1 MLHPHTE
8 LAFIDERIGYGVVAT
23 RRIPRGTITWVLD
36 ELDQRIPPHRVRR
49 LTTLQRKHLD
59 KYAFVDRDGNW
70 VLCWDLGRYLNHSCD
85 PSCVSLYD
93 FSMALRDIAPGE
105 QLTDDYSALNLDET
119 FACCCGTPLCRGQVG
134 PDDFPALR
142 RQLGSRRGRRP
153 AAALKR
159 PAAAVVAGAGERRR
173 QGRPVRSGGAA
184 LLSRELLHARPHRAA
199 PPPLARRGRLSQP
212 SAV

>member
-59 KYAFVDRDGNW
+59 KYAYVDRDGNW

-119 FACCCGTPLCRGQVG
+119 FECCCGTLACRGQVG
-134 PDDFPALR
+134 PDDFLRFADSWDGAAAEVLPLLSTVQQPLWSLVQEKEAVKAALSDPVALR
-142 RQLGSRRGRRP
+142 SCRESYFTPARVVRPRRRLR
-153 AAALKR
+153 AAA
-159 PAAAVVAGAGERRR
+159 G
-173 QGRPVRSGGAA
+173 
-184 LLSRELLHARPHRAA
+184 
-199 PPPLARRGRLSQP
+199 
-212 SAV
+212 